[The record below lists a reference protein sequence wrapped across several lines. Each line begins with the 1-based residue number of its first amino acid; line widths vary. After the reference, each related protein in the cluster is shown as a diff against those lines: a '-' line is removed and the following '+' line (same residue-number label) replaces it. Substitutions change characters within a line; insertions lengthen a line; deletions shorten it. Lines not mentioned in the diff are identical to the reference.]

1 MNLKKI
7 INEKY
12 LIFKIGIILSLISIF
27 FYNFNNEQ
35 FFYGQTGFS
44 FIFLIIG
51 FVFAKFCNEH
61 ENKNWT
67 EKVTLLTNVLARYFL
82 ITLAIYLL
90 ILTIFVFFGDYV
102 YLNKVIKTFFST
114 FIGYSN
120 IYLSRTHNFEFQNI
134 INPFYNS
141 WLISLVIQSIFFLFL
156 SQLFIQKVLKN
167 VFNSILVIISFIS
180 LIFFFQFDITYYWN
194 YFNFHTRLHEFLI
207 GYVCFKYINNNKI
220 NIRLK
225 KYILTL
231 ILLFSLSLIIY
242 NFNFYTLTIFV
253 ICVGIFFCFIC
264 NKAILVQSSFI
275 YEQFFKL
282 YLISYPL
289 LYFFTIY
296 YNNKIKFY
304 IIFFILVV
312 LLYSLFLLF
321 FKKEK
326 IQSNSQN
333 LFFKKIN
340 FKISLVFIFIFTII
354 NYSKNINYNENKSK
368 DFFDKLSKFNYLSNI
383 YKNYNINSTS
393 YKEYF
398 FKEKKITNCLLINLP
413 TNFEKYYNENC
424 YKNNGNDVL
433 FFVVGDSH
441 ATMYAPLFD
450 SLKNSDY
457 FISAQDGGLY
467 IPNMYKVDGI
477 KELEVKNINKS
488 NLKQA
493 QDHLNKNL
501 KLYDSISDRYDKS
514 FFVIITNL
522 VSHIETHNIL
532 DENFNILK
540 NNSDIYNKIED
551 NLSNLISKMNR
562 NSEILIFEPVPKPT
576 LTLSECM
583 VQIEIYGEN
592 SDYCDYSYNNY
603 KNKFLKPKT
612 ILNNLSLNFKNVNI
626 FRINDLICSNNKCS
640 FFYNSKNRQA
650 FISDMS
656 HITIQTNSLIRDR
669 FVKFL
674 NQIYINDY

>member
-1 MNLKKI
+1 MNQKKI
-7 INEKY
+7 INGNY
-12 LIFKIGIILSLISIF
+12 LIFKVGVILSLILIF
-27 FYNFNNEQ
+27 FYNFDNEK

-44 FIFLIIG
+44 FIFLVIG

-61 ENKNWT
+61 EYKNWS
-67 EKVTLLTNVLARYFL
+67 EKITLLINVLSRYFL
-82 ITLAIYLL
+82 ITFIIYLF

-102 YLNKVIKTFFST
+102 YLNKIIKTFFST

-141 WLISLVIQSIFFLFL
+141 WLINLVIQSIFFLFL
-156 SQLFIQKVLKN
+156 SQLFNHRVLKN
-167 VFNSILVIISFIS
+167 TINSILIIIFFIS

-194 YFNFHTRLHEFLI
+194 YFNFHTRFHEFFI
-207 GYVCFKYINNNKI
+207 GFICFKFLNNNKI
-220 NIRLK
+220 NQKLK
-225 KYILTL
+225 KYFLTL

-242 NFNFYTLTIFV
+242 NLNFYTLTIFV
-253 ICVGIFFCFIC
+253 ICLGIFFCSIC
-264 NKAILVQSSFI
+264 NKEILRQNSFL

-304 IIFFILVV
+304 VIFLIFVV
-312 LLYSLFLLF
+312 LIYSLFLLF

-326 IQSNSQN
+326 LQNDSQN
-333 LFFKKIN
+333 FFLKKIN
-340 FKISLVFIFIFTII
+340 FKVSLVFIFIFIMI
-354 NYSKNINYNENKSK
+354 NYSKNINYNENKPK

-383 YKNYNINSTS
+383 YQNYNINSTS
-393 YKEYF
+393 YKEYL

-413 TNFEKYYNENC
+413 ANFEKYYIENC
-424 YKNNGNDVL
+424 FKNNNNDVL

-477 KELEVKNINKS
+477 KEFENKNINKS
-488 NLKQA
+488 NLKQT

-501 KLYDSISDRYDKS
+501 KLYKSISNRYKKS
-514 FFVIITNL
+514 FFIIITNF
-522 VSHIETHNIL
+522 VSHIETHDIL
-532 DENFNILK
+532 DENFNFLK
-540 NNSDIYNKIED
+540 NNSEIYNKIEN
-551 NLSNLISKMNR
+551 NLSNLISTMSR
-562 NSEILIFEPVPKPT
+562 NNEILIFEPVPKPK

-583 VQIEIYGEN
+583 IQIEMYGEN
-592 SDYCDYSYNNY
+592 YDYCDYSYDNY
-603 KNKFLKPKT
+603 KNIFLQPKK
-612 ILNNLSLNFKNVNI
+612 ILKNLSLNFPNVNV

-640 FFYNSKNRQA
+640 FFYNLKNKQA
-650 FISDMS
+650 FISDTS
-656 HITIQTNSLIRDR
+656 HITIQTNSLIKDR